1 MPYRRHLPAAL
12 ACLAALLAT
21 APAARAND
29 GATLAALWTTV
40 DRGGKA
46 ESGSL
51 RALTVVDAGLAKVL
65 DLPAATFAVSSPAAT
80 RLANTTA
87 LAGLIAFRYD
97 AKEANT
103 LRGARAII
111 APEVLALKVDALDPR
126 RLNEVVTIK
135 AEGPSGQE
143 REVRLRT
150 DAMRLPRAAETFLL
164 VHSIDDPQHGGP
176 RLVAIALVPAATG
189 EALFDA
195 RTFGEGVTITPRFGA
210 RIAGFGAAGLVGRR
224 ELAVP
229 PEATVG
235 KGGDTIIVND
245 NDWPPF
251 FFAGKPK
258 SPPGLAKEILTRCL
272 PKTGRKTVFKNF
284 PIKRMRRDMESGEL
298 DINVYSYEKSREA
311 WLIFGKE
318 PIFAAEYRPVVREG
332 SKIVIKKLEDFDNL
346 RLGHLAGLVYSPE
359 FLAYIEKRQKAG
371 TLDVADQEIIN
382 LKKLLAGRLDVF
394 VNSAP
399 TVRWLAHENDAGDKI
414 KVLDYVIKRGDY
426 FVAFSKASSRLTE
439 AEKRAFLSDVD
450 ACLKAAKLDGTY
462 HKIMTSYGQ
471 L

>member
-1 MPYRRHLPAAL
+1 MPYRRQLRAVL
-12 ACLAALLAT
+12 ACLAALLAA
-21 APAARAND
+21 APLARAND
-29 GATLAALWTTV
+29 GATLAALWASV
-40 DRGGKA
+40 DRGGRA
-46 ESGSL
+46 ESGSV

-65 DLPAATFAVSSPAAT
+65 DLPEATLALSTPAAT
-80 RLANTTA
+80 RLANVTA

-103 LRGARAII
+103 LRGARAVI
-111 APEVLALKVDALDPR
+111 APEMLALKVDALDPR
-126 RLNEVVTIK
+126 RLDEVVTIK
-135 AEGPSGQE
+135 SGGKE

-164 VHSIDDPQHGGP
+164 VHSVDDPQLGGP

-210 RIAGFGAAGLVGRR
+210 KVAGLGATGLVGRR

-229 PEATVG
+229 PSTTVG

-284 PIKRMRRDMESGEL
+284 PIKRMRRDMETGEL
-298 DINVYSYEKSREA
+298 DINVYSYDKSREA

-318 PIFAAEYRPVVREG
+318 PIFAAEYRPVVRAD
-332 SKIVIKKLEDFDNL
+332 SKIVIKKVEDFDTL

-394 VNSAP
+394 VNNAP

-439 AEKRAFLSDVD
+439 PEKKAFLSDVD

-462 HKIMTSYGQ
+462 HKIMTSYRQ